1 METVMKNAIWQRE
14 HGWVYA
20 IPFDNG
26 FGAERLATFE
36 TKAAAQAA
44 VRELE
49 KRCGKNWEIS
59 NLPWDHTSLK
69 TGETTRLFKHINLI
83 GLADK

>member
-1 METVMKNAIWQRE
+1 MKTVIWQRE
-14 HGWVYA
+14 HGFTYA

-44 VRELE
+44 IRELE
-49 KRCGKNWEIS
+49 QRCGKNWEIS
-59 NLPWDHTSLK
+59 NLPWDYTNIK
-69 TGETTRLFKHINLI
+69 TGETIRLFKHINLRN
-83 GLADK
+83 L